1 MNIQID
7 LVLTQILGF
16 VLFVWILRRLAWG
29 PVVNVLEA
37 RRDRIREDFAAAE
50 RAKREAD
57 ELKARFDQEL
67 KGIEAKARV
76 RIQEAVAE
84 GQKVAAEIKQQAQA
98 EAQHRLERA
107 GDEIL
112 REREKAKEL
121 LKQQVA
127 HLSILTAEK
136 ILRQKLDDANQRK
149 LVATYIDEVGQIR

>member
-50 RAKREAD
+50 RAQREAD
-57 ELKARFDQEL
+57 ELKVRFDQEL

-107 GDEIL
+107 ADEIL

-121 LKQQVA
+121 LKHQVA

-149 LVATYIDEVGQIR
+149 LVATYIDEVGQLQ

>member
-29 PVVNVLEA
+29 PVMNVLEA

-50 RAKREAD
+50 RAKHEAD
-57 ELKARFDQEL
+57 ELRGRYEQDL
-67 KGIEAKARV
+67 RGIEAKARQ
-76 RIQEAVAE
+76 RMQEVIAE
-84 GQKVAAEIKQQAQA
+84 GQKVAAEMKHQAQT
-98 EAQHRLERA
+98 EAQQRLERA
-107 GDEIL
+107 ADEIL

-121 LKQQVA
+121 LKEQVA

-136 ILRQKLDDANQRK
+136 ILRQKLDDANQRR
-149 LVATYIDEVGQIR
+149 LVAAYIDEVGQLR